1 MLEPCAVK
9 VARTV
14 LRGWVAERSPTY
26 PTFGA
31 NRIDRTQ
38 LSC

>member
-14 LRGWVAERSPTY
+14 LRGESSSNGILLPYFITEVPH
-26 PTFGA
+26 P
-31 NRIDRTQ
+31 
-38 LSC
+38 